1 MRKDAAGMAFESY
14 AHWIM
19 SSQDYDV
26 STKKKKKRKKKK
38 NIQKRFQVK
47 KTKMKIVSINKAQF
61 AGLNDKRYCFL
72 DGMVSFPYGH
82 PKLKNVRK
90 KKK

>member
-26 STKKKKKRKKKK
+26 STKKKNEK

-47 KTKMKIVSINKAQF
+47 KIEMKIVSINKAQF
-61 AGLNDKRYCFL
+61 ARLNDKIYCFL

-82 PKLKNVRK
+82 PKLKNVQKEK
-90 KKK
+90 K

>member
-26 STKKKKKRKKKK
+26 STKKKKKRKKYSKK
-38 NIQKRFQVK
+38 I
-47 KTKMKIVSINKAQF
+47 S
-61 AGLNDKRYCFL
+61 
-72 DGMVSFPYGH
+72 S
-82 PKLKNVRK
+82 
-90 KKK
+90 